1 MRASL
6 ILSGLLLAGL
16 TLVATARPAAAFC
29 GFYVAGGGAELFNN
43 ATQVVL
49 MRDGTR
55 TVLSMQNNYEGP
67 PADFAM
73 VVPVPVVLKEEHVKT
88 LSKDLFTHIDRLA
101 SPRLVEYWEEDPCER
116 YEHEDLM
123 MKSDAEPMAM
133 EEGRMGKPDKDGV
146 TIEAQ
151 FVVGEYQIVILSAK
165 EATGLESWLHANQY
179 NVPKGANAYLR
190 PYVES
195 GSKFFVAKVDIKK
208 VKYEKGMAMLS
219 PLRVH
224 YDSPELVLPVRLGLM
239 NASGAQDLIVHVLA
253 RGQRYEVANY
263 PNVFIP
269 TNLDVKESVRHQ
281 FAEFYTALFDRT
293 LLSNPRAVVTEYA
306 WDVST
311 CDPCPTPPLDDH
323 EIEALG
329 DDVVGAGAGAD
340 WVVTRL
346 HARYDASSMTDDLV
360 FRAAAPVVGGREHV
374 TDGDQLEEGARPD
387 SYNNFQARY
396 AIRHAWSGEI
406 ACKDPVRG
414 RWGGPPGGA
423 HVQALAATDLA
434 FVARDAVVLEQA
446 VAEDIPELGVIAAV
460 GAVSKRSTGSPKVPS
475 GRKKRASGGCGC
487 ESGSQPGAPLTLVL
501 IAGAIALA
509 RRPTRAKGTR

>member
-1 MRASL
+1 MRASFFL
-6 ILSGLLLAGL
+6 TGVAGL
-16 TLVATARPAAAFC
+16 TLVAATARPAAAFC

-55 TVLSMQNNYEGP
+55 TVLSMQNNYQGP

-88 LSKDLFTHIDRLA
+88 LSKDLFTHLDRLA
-101 SPRLVEYWEEDPCER
+101 SPRLVEYWEEDPCQE
-116 YEHEDLM
+116 EELHEEESAGM
-123 MKSDAEPMAM
+123 GKSMAM
-133 EEGRMGKPDKDGV
+133 DEGRMGKPDADGV
-146 TIEAQ
+146 TIEAR

-165 EATGLESWLHANQY
+165 EASGLENWLHANKY
-179 NVPKGANAYLR
+179 NVPKGANSYLR

-195 GSKFFVAKVDIKK
+195 GSKFFVAKVDISK

-219 PLRVH
+219 PLRFH
-224 YDSPELVLPVRLGLM
+224 YDSPELALPVRLGLM

-269 TNLDVKESVRHQ
+269 TNLDVKDIVRHQ

-293 LLSNPRAVVTEYA
+293 LGKNPGAVVTEYA

-311 CDPCPTPPLDDH
+311 CDPCPTPALGYH
-323 EIEALG
+323 EVEALG
-329 DDVVGAGAGAD
+329 ADVVGAGAGGD

-360 FRAAAPVVGGREHV
+360 FRAAPPVVGGREHV
-374 TDGDQLEEGARPD
+374 TDGDQLEEGARTD

-423 HVQALAATDLA
+423 HDQAIAATDLA

-460 GAVSKRSTGSPKVPS
+460 GAAARPTGSPSVPS
-475 GRKKRASGGCGC
+475 GRRKRASGGCGC
-487 ESGSQPGAPLTLVL
+487 DTGPRPGAPLTLLL

-509 RRPTRAKGTR
+509 RRPKRAKGTR